1 MTDLTPAIEQFKK
14 LGMTSTEARTYLATL
29 QEAAQGPVSAY
40 KVAQALGKDPANLG
54 KTLTAL
60 ERQGAVRSV
69 QDKPRLYLPVPVA
82 EFTENV
88 LSRLKEVGDDLV
100 TQLRDYEL
108 DPPSGMTLSLR
119 NNQQAL
125 DQAALLLKS
134 CQSELLIYASR
145 DVMDYLARD
154 FGDLA
159 SVSNCRVRFLGA
171 ESSGVALA
179 ENTLVPLNT
188 GAFETPDLPWLH
200 MISDRKRWLVAQFNR
215 PEGADFPCGWWGDDP
230 AMASILAGPFDLA
243 CTPHTVAVP
252 EVEPTVEV
260 EPAPLP
266 PLQDIKQDSE
276 PDLEPD
282 VIPETVEEF
291 AAGTE
296 EALQRAVPDQ
306 APVPPEPEVAA
317 VRAEDPV
324 DEGDDDDDQN
334 GLQFVVRHDQDD

>member
-1 MTDLTPAIEQFKK
+1 MADLSPAIEQFKK

-29 QEAAQGPVSAY
+29 QEGAQGPVSAY
-40 KVAQALGKDPANLG
+40 KVAQTLGKDPANLS

-82 EFTENV
+82 EFTETV

-125 DQAALLLKS
+125 DQAAVLLKS

-159 SVSNCRVRFLGA
+159 SVSNCRVRFLGT

-179 ENTLVPLNT
+179 ENTLVPMNT
-188 GAFETPDLPWLH
+188 GVFATPDLPWLH
-200 MISDRKRWLVAQFNR
+200 MIADRKRWLVAQFNR
-215 PEGADFPCGWWGDDP
+215 PEGAEFPCGWWGDDP
-230 AMASILAGPFDLA
+230 AMAGILAGPFDLA
-243 CTPHTVAVP
+243 CSPPPAPATAPA
-252 EVEPTVEV
+252 PTVEV
-260 EPAPLP
+260 VPAPMP
-266 PLQDIKQDSE
+266 PLPEVQAQDE
-276 PDLEPD
+276 PYP
-282 VIPETVEEF
+282 TEEF

-296 EALQRAVPDQ
+296 EALQSVAPDPT
-306 APVPPEPEVAA
+306 PVPREPEVAT
-317 VRAEDPV
+317 PV
-324 DEGDDDDDQN
+324 EKVQEELESKEEDDDDQN

>member
-1 MTDLTPAIEQFKK
+1 MADLTPAIEQFKK
-14 LGMTSTEARTYLATL
+14 LGMTSTEAGTYLATL

-82 EFTENV
+82 EFTETV

-171 ESSGVALA
+171 EKSGVALA
-179 ENTLVPLNT
+179 ENTLVPMNT
-188 GAFETPDLPWLH
+188 GDFDTPDLPWLH
-200 MISDRKRWLVAQFNR
+200 MIADRKRWLVAQFNR
-215 PEGADFPCGWWGDDP
+215 PEGAEFPCGWWGDDP

-243 CTPHTVAVP
+243 CRPTTVKMP
-252 EVEPTVEV
+252 EVESPVEV
-260 EPAPLP
+260 MPEDVPETLEEMPEDVPA
-266 PLQDIKQDSE
+266 
-276 PDLEPD
+276 
-282 VIPETVEEF
+282 TVEEF
-291 AAGTE
+291 AAGAE
-296 EALQRAVPDQ
+296 EALQGVVPEPT
-306 APVPPEPEVAA
+306 PVPPEPVVPPAGA
-317 VRAEDPV
+317 VDPEDPEGPEDPDDG
-324 DEGDDDDDQN
+324 DEEQN